1 MTCTATLVDG
11 PGVVGGLGLIATYSV
26 LMDTSSLVT
35 GEPVDLTGE
44 FSAVS
49 WCGEGGS
56 DAVADNAYTYSTV
69 LPAVGT
75 DITSSTVLI
84 SVYMSA
90 AETAATHAA
99 TAFTAANGVD
109 LSGVAELR
117 LMAIGQAI

>member
-1 MTCTATLVDG
+1 MACTATLIDG
-11 PGVVGGLGLIATYSV
+11 PGVVGGLGLIATYEV

-35 GEPVDLTGE
+35 GEPIDLTGQ

-56 DAVADNAYTYSTV
+56 DAIADNAYTYSTV

-75 DITSSTVLI
+75 DIAAATVLI
-84 SVYMSA
+84 SVYQSA

-99 TAFTAANGVD
+99 TAFSAADATD

>member
-1 MTCTATLVDG
+1 MACTATLVDG
-11 PGVVGGLGLIATYSV
+11 PGVVGGLGLIATYRV
-26 LMDTSSLVT
+26 LMDTSSLST
-35 GEPVDLTGE
+35 GEPVDLTGQ

-56 DAVADNAYTYSTV
+56 EAIADNAYTYSTV

-75 DITSSTVLI
+75 DIAAATVLI
-84 SVYMSA
+84 SVYYSA

-99 TAFTAANGVD
+99 TAFSSASSVD